1 MPHSID
7 MDVGEDGLSTLLG
20 VVANTYNSLDSH
32 DVNNGV
38 QMSITGF
45 QNRFNG

>member
-1 MPHSID
+1 MPHGID
-7 MDVGEDGLSTLLG
+7 VNVGEDGLSTLLG
-20 VVANTYNSLDSH
+20 VVANTYYSLDSH
-32 DVNNGV
+32 DVHDGF